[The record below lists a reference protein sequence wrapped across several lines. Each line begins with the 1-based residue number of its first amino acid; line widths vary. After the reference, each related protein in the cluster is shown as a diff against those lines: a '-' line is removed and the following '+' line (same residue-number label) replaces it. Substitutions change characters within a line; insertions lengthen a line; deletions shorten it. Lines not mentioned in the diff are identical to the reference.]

1 MEAWHWISADRMTRY
16 DPRMPVV
23 VGETLRVDG
32 RIELCERGLHASVK
46 AMDALRYAPGP
57 ICCRVRLGGTII
69 HGDDKVVASERTVL
83 WMFDATNV
91 LHEMACISA
100 ETALLIANVDDPR
113 CWEAIEA
120 KRAWL
125 RGEIDDAQLDAA
137 WGAARAAAWAAA
149 RDDAAW
155 GAAWGA
161 ARAAARDDAARAA
174 ARDDAAWDAAR
185 DATWAAARVA
195 AWAAAWAAARAAARA
210 AAWDEQNTVFEMLL
224 NEAGG
229 K

>member
-1 MEAWHWISADRMTRY
+1 MDAWHWVSADRMTRY
-16 DPRMPVV
+16 DPRVPVV

-32 RIELCERGLHASVK
+32 DIALCERGLHASVK
-46 AMDALRYAPGP
+46 ALDALYYAPGP

-69 HGDDKVVASERTVL
+69 HGNDKVVASERTVL

-100 ETALLIANVDDPR
+100 ETALLIANVNDPR

-125 RGEIDDAQLDAA
+125 RGEIDGAQLAAARDAA
-137 WGAARAAAWAAA
+137 WGAARAATWAAA
-149 RDDAAW
+149 GDAAWDAAW
-155 GAAWGA
+155 GAAG
-161 ARAAARDDAARAA
+161 AAARDAAGAA
-174 ARDDAAWDAAR
+174 ARDAAWGAAG
-185 DATWAAARVA
+185 D
-195 AWAAAWAAARAAARA
+195 

-229 K
+229 R